1 MPDIDSLSIRL
12 TSSSSEANRAIQSV
26 IDKLALLNGALNNYT
41 DDSKFVKGMNSLVGG
56 LSGIS
61 KAVNSIDLEKL
72 KNLSSVLNT
81 LGNSGEKLAKLNFI
95 QTFSEMGSELQK
107 VNSAATNTAKKV
119 MEMYNMP
126 GSYKSKLTDAFKDL
140 YASAGNDNAFDKAA
154 ESIRVMVTEAQ
165 KAKPILSEA
174 YKNVRGYINHS
185 LINIPKEVMKG
196 WGEDAISNRAT
207 ISNKNTT
214 TQVGVGTPFETA
226 AKEMKEAYGA
236 TIDLDNGIQAM
247 ANSLVQ
253 FLNDEKQFATV
264 HTDFEG
270 LSDTF
275 GQIYNSI
282 NGITAATTQMN
293 AAVEKSDEEFYE
305 MSSGAADF
313 VEIQEQSERAA
324 QSITNVKATVE
335 AVKAEMRTEIGNP
348 FEGLING
355 VEALNGVEVPAEKFA
370 GIQTLA
376 SGISKL
382 GGVNAQRAA
391 VTIPQLTI
399 ALTRMMNE
407 LAKAPKIS
415 NDVVRLAEALAKFSR
430 QGKSAA
436 ASATGVSKSSHL
448 LKNAFS
454 SLYGS
459 THRTHRSFTS
469 LAAVFGSLYANFFLL
484 IRAARLLGKAM
495 DYSSSMTEAQNVVA
509 VTFGKQADVMDN
521 FAQTAIKD
529 FGMAR
534 LSATE
539 FASRFQ
545 AMGKTIG
552 ITAEQI
558 VAANTFIESKI
569 SGNKRAYKELGDSV
583 ADMSINL
590 TKLTADMASL
600 YNQDY
605 ADVAADMQA
614 IYTGMTRPL
623 RKYGL
628 DLTQATLKEWAMAN
642 GLEYDIEK
650 MTQAEK
656 TMLRYQYVMS
666 RTGGAM
672 GDFAKTAD
680 TWANSMR
687 TVKQLL
693 QEIARTIGEAL
704 INALRPALIAFR
716 NFLFNFLNAIESAL
730 NALGK
735 LLGWKKFNFGGAAL
749 VEDTEDWADAL
760 DDAGDAAK
768 KLKGQL
774 RGIDELNNL
783 TTNNK
788 GGGGAGGGGL
798 LGAGDEDF
806 WEEIEEE
813 PEEYESAIQS
823 FYELG
828 RKISEAIKNGLE
840 SIDWDTIFASLTTF
854 GTNLASFLNGLID
867 PETLKVIGETI
878 GNGVMAGVTL
888 ALSFAEEFD
897 FENLGEAIAAGING
911 FFEKFSGADLANT
924 INTWIDGLET
934 TLKEAAKDIHWD
946 EIFTDL
952 FGFFNEIE
960 LDSIGFVLAANAT
973 ILGVPAI
980 ATALGKEIIKHPIAL
995 GTIIIASIGGFKFG
1009 NWINDQWEEA
1019 LGESYENFWFDFF
1032 DAIND
1037 FYTADIPFESLFN
1050 AINLDNVI
1058 QNLQLATSSADGF
1071 FEVLSQA
1078 DGQSIMGYDKP
1089 LESLADKIK
1098 KATENLKEYRK
1109 QQDYLKSL
1117 KLDKP
1122 KSWGQLF
1129 FEELGNK
1136 DNLTTKE
1143 DYVDFYFGWLED
1155 LWPTV
1160 QPKLEKFGQD
1170 WEDFWFTVFDFWNTD
1185 NGGPLEALGV
1195 FDWLDN
1201 LTEDLLPKFE
1211 EFKQWHEEFW
1221 FTVFDFWK
1229 DPIKAVTGK
1238 SITEIGEDI
1247 VKGIMDG
1254 ITDESGNL
1262 SFQALFDSIINGI
1275 KSIFGIA
1282 SPAKEMN
1289 PIGEFI
1295 VQGIIEG
1302 FGLVDFYAEMN
1313 AWFEEN
1319 VKPWFTLDTWKGIF
1333 VGIKDALK
1341 EIWDE
1346 TVGVWV
1352 TDIGNFFKENVE
1364 PFFTKDNWLT
1374 LLSGVKDAF
1383 ESIWGDSKQF
1393 AKDFFNSVATFAE
1406 KFINGV
1412 IDGFGTLVK
1421 AKGVL
1426 EDKNYDFNFAHI
1438 QIPRFANGGFPQVG
1452 TLFLAGEMGSE
1463 MVGNINGKT
1472 GVVSNGEITGIAS
1485 AIRSTSDVEIE
1496 LLRQQNVL
1504 LQGILEKEFGIS
1516 NDTLFKSVR
1525 SSAREF
1531 TNSTGKPA
1539 FS

>member
-107 VNSAATNTAKKV
+107 VNSAAANTAKKV
-119 MEMYNMP
+119 MEMYNIP

-282 NGITAATTQMN
+282 NGTTAAITHMG
-293 AAVEKSDEEFYE
+293 AAAEKSDEEFYE
-305 MSSGAADF
+305 ISSGAADF

-324 QSITNVKATVE
+324 QSINNVKATVE

-355 VEALNGVEVPAEKFA
+355 VEALNGVNVPAEKFA
-370 GIQTLA
+370 GINTLA

-407 LAKAPKIS
+407 LAKAPKITD
-415 NDVVRLAEALAKFSR
+415 NVVRLAEALAKFSR

-828 RKISEAIKNGLE
+828 RKIAEAIKNGLE
-840 SIDWDTIFASLTTF
+840 SIDWDNVFSTLTTF

-878 GNGVMAGVTL
+878 GNGIMAGINF
-888 ALSFAEEFD
+888 ADAFAEQFN
-897 FENLGEAIAAGING
+897 FENLGEAIAEGING

-924 INTWIDGLET
+924 INKWVGGLET

-946 EIFTDL
+946 EVFKDL
-952 FGFFNEIE
+952 YDFFNTIHI
-960 LDSIGFVLAANAT
+960 DSLALLSIAPMAILAFRKQIMAALPVLAISVVVAIIGFKIGNKIEGL
-973 ILGVPAI
+973 LEKAI
-980 ATALGKEIIKHPIAL
+980 G
-995 GTIIIASIGGFKFG
+995 
-1009 NWINDQWEEA
+1009 EEF
-1019 LGESYENFWFDFF
+1019 LFPLF
-1032 DAIND
+1032 DALSI
-1037 FYTADIPFESLFN
+1037 
-1050 AINLDNVI
+1050 DNFI
-1058 QNLQLATSSADGF
+1058 RAGQNS
-1071 FEVLSQA
+1071 
-1078 DGQSIMGYDKP
+1078 
-1089 LESLADKIK
+1089 
-1098 KATENLKEYRK
+1098 
-1109 QQDYLKSL
+1109 
-1117 KLDKP
+1117 
-1122 KSWGQLF
+1122 
-1129 FEELGNK
+1129 
-1136 DNLTTKE
+1136 
-1143 DYVDFYFGWLED
+1143 
-1155 LWPTV
+1155 
-1160 QPKLEKFGQD
+1160 
-1170 WEDFWFTVFDFWNTD
+1170 
-1185 NGGPLEALGV
+1185 
-1195 FDWLDN
+1195 
-1201 LTEDLLPKFE
+1201 
-1211 EFKQWHEEFW
+1211 
-1221 FTVFDFWK
+1221 
-1229 DPIKAVTGK
+1229 
-1238 SITEIGEDI
+1238 
-1247 VKGIMDG
+1247 
-1254 ITDESGNL
+1254 
-1262 SFQALFDSIINGI
+1262 NGI
-1275 KSIFGIA
+1275 KEFFENLD
-1282 SPAKEMN
+1282 KE
-1289 PIGEFI
+1289 F
-1295 VQGIIEG
+1295 
-1302 FGLVDFYAEMN
+1302 
-1313 AWFEEN
+1313 
-1319 VKPWFTLDTWKGIF
+1319 
-1333 VGIKDALK
+1333 
-1341 EIWDE
+1341 
-1346 TVGVWV
+1346 
-1352 TDIGNFFKENVE
+1352 
-1364 PFFTKDNWLT
+1364 
-1374 LLSGVKDAF
+1374 
-1383 ESIWGDSKQF
+1383 
-1393 AKDFFNSVATFAE
+1393 
-1406 KFINGV
+1406 
-1412 IDGFGTLVK
+1412 
-1421 AKGVL
+1421 
-1426 EDKNYDFNFAHI
+1426 
-1438 QIPRFANGGFPQVG
+1438 
-1452 TLFLAGEMGSE
+1452 
-1463 MVGNINGKT
+1463 
-1472 GVVSNGEITGIAS
+1472 
-1485 AIRSTSDVEIE
+1485 
-1496 LLRQQNVL
+1496 
-1504 LQGILEKEFGIS
+1504 EKEQEKWRKKHGKADPEDYAVTWDDYKTSILGMITRLQNFGAIY
-1516 NDTLFKSVR
+1516 LKILVL
-1525 SSAREF
+1525 
-1531 TNSTGKPA
+1531 KIM
-1539 FS
+1539 

>member
-107 VNSAATNTAKKV
+107 VNSAAANTAKKV

-558 VAANTFIESKI
+558 VAANSFIESKI

-840 SIDWDTIFASLTTF
+840 SIDWDTIFASLKTF

-911 FFEKFSGADLANT
+911 FFEKFSGAKLAET

-934 TLKEAAKDIHWD
+934 TLKEAAKDIDWD

-980 ATALGKEIIKHPIAL
+980 ATALGKAIAKHPIAL

-1009 NWINDQWEEA
+1009 NWISDQWEEA
-1019 LGESYENFWFDFF
+1019 LGLNPETGESYWYEFWESIFEYAPKALENISLPTSIWAELLTPGVNIGSLIKFDKYFFEDYLGVDAAELAEMGEEWKNFWENITPEE
-1032 DAIND
+1032 AIGNILAEEFGWMLD
-1037 FYTADIPFESLFN
+1037 IDWEWLISVISPVLTAITSFGDP
-1050 AINLDNVI
+1050 
-1058 QNLQLATSSADGF
+1058 ATSS
-1071 FEVLSQA
+1071 
-1078 DGQSIMGYDKP
+1078 
-1089 LESLADKIK
+1089 
-1098 KATENLKEYRK
+1098 
-1109 QQDYLKSL
+1109 
-1117 KLDKP
+1117 
-1122 KSWGQLF
+1122 
-1129 FEELGNK
+1129 
-1136 DNLTTKE
+1136 
-1143 DYVDFYFGWLED
+1143 
-1155 LWPTV
+1155 
-1160 QPKLEKFGQD
+1160 
-1170 WEDFWFTVFDFWNTD
+1170 
-1185 NGGPLEALGV
+1185 
-1195 FDWLDN
+1195 
-1201 LTEDLLPKFE
+1201 
-1211 EFKQWHEEFW
+1211 
-1221 FTVFDFWK
+1221 
-1229 DPIKAVTGK
+1229 
-1238 SITEIGEDI
+1238 
-1247 VKGIMDG
+1247 G
-1254 ITDESGNL
+1254 ITDLTNSLGGLTTAFSTFKENTSKTLEDWWNNVI
-1262 SFQALFDSIINGI
+1262 APKFDLPTWTELVSTI
-1275 KSIFGIA
+1275 KEA
-1282 SPAKEMN
+1282 
-1289 PIGEFI
+1289 I
-1295 VQGIIEG
+1295 VQVWNDTVT
-1302 FGLVDFYAEMN
+1302 F
-1313 AWFEEN
+1313 WTEE
-1319 VKPWFTLDTWKGIF
+1319 VPKWWDEHVVPWFNLDTWLGLTNTIKEAVETAWGNTVTTWQTNIQNWWNDDVVKWF
-1333 VGIKDALK
+1333 SKDTWVEALSGIK
-1341 EIWDE
+1341 E
-1346 TVGVWV
+1346 
-1352 TDIGNFFKENVE
+1352 
-1364 PFFTKDNWLT
+1364 
-1374 LLSGVKDAF
+1374 AF

-1406 KFINGV
+1406 SFINGV
-1412 IDGFGTLVK
+1412 IDGFGTLVS

-1426 EDKNYDFNFAHI
+1426 EDKNYDFNFAHVK
-1438 QIPRFANGGFPQVG
+1438 IPRFANGGFPQVG